1 MPPLWKWVF
10 DMEFQHKSVLLRESI
25 EGLAVKPDGVYIDC
39 TTGGGGHSL
48 EIAARL
54 SPKGVLFCFDQ
65 DGEAIEAAQKRLCEY
80 SPVFVTRNFA
90 EMGEALAEYGVKK
103 ADGILMDLG
112 VSSYQLDNRERGFSY
127 HDDAPLDMR
136 MSGKGESARDVV
148 NEYGEDELIRILRLY
163 GEEKYAVSIAKGIAE
178 SRAAAPIETT
188 SRLAEIIKSH
198 VPMKARKEK
207 NPCRKTFQAIRI
219 EVNRELEVLEKGI
232 AAGFELLSQGGRM
245 AVITFHSLEDRIVKN
260 AFRDYCTG
268 CTCPPDFP
276 VCVCGK
282 KPAARLVNK
291 KPIEAEET
299 ELEENP
305 RSRSAKLRI
314 LEKL

>member
-1 MPPLWKWVF
+1 
-10 DMEFQHKSVLLRESI
+10 MEFQHKSVLLKESI
-25 EGLAVKPDGVYIDC
+25 EGLDIKPGGVYIDC

-48 EIAARL
+48 EIARRL
-54 SPKGVLFCFDQ
+54 DGGRLFCFDQ
-65 DGEAIEAAQKRLCEY
+65 DKEAIEAAKKRLSEF

-90 EMGEALAEYGVKK
+90 EMGEALTEYGVDKV
-103 ADGILMDLG
+103 DGILMDLG

-136 MSGKGESARDVV
+136 MSGEGESARDVV
-148 NEYGEDELIRILRLY
+148 NEYSLDELVRILRLY
-163 GEEKYAVSIAKGIAE
+163 GEEKYALSIAKGIVKTRE
-178 SRAAAPIETT
+178 QVPVETT
-188 SRLAEIIKSH
+188 SQLAEIIKNN

-232 AAGFELLSQGGRM
+232 TAGFDLLAAGGRM
-245 AVITFHSLEDRIVKN
+245 AIITFHSLEDRIVKN
-260 AFRDYCTG
+260 AFKEYCTG

-282 KPAARLVNK
+282 KPRAALVNK
-291 KPIEAEET
+291 KPVEAGES

-305 RSRSAKLRI
+305 RSRSAKLRV

>member
-1 MPPLWKWVF
+1 
-10 DMEFQHKSVLLRESI
+10 MEFQHKSVLLNESI
-25 EGLAVKPDGVYIDC
+25 EGLNIRADGVYVDC

-48 EIAARL
+48 EIARRL
-54 SPKGVLFCFDQ
+54 QGGRLFCFDQ
-65 DGEAIEAAQKRLCEY
+65 DKEAIEAAKKRLREY

-90 EMGEALAEYGVKK
+90 EMGEALAEYGVEA

-136 MSGKGESARDVV
+136 MSGEGESARDIV
-148 NEYGEDELIRILRLY
+148 NEYELEALVHILRLY
-163 GEEKYAVSIAKGIAE
+163 GEEKYAVSIAKGIV
-178 SRAAAPIETT
+178 RAREQAPVETT
-188 SRLAEIIKSH
+188 SQLAEIIKSS
-198 VPMKARKEK
+198 VPAKVRKEK

-219 EVNRELEVLEKGI
+219 EVNRELEVLEKGL
-232 AAGFELLSQGGRM
+232 AAGFEILVSGGRM
-245 AVITFHSLEDRIVKN
+245 AIITFHSLEDRIVKN
-260 AFRDYCTG
+260 AFREYCTG

-282 KPAARLVNK
+282 KPRAILVNK
-291 KPIEAEET
+291 KPIAAEEK